1 MGNPLRTKPRKGK
14 NKTGTRKQA
23 KRNRHAIGAC
33 RRLGNTSF
41 QKADRILARADFV
54 RLAKSGKKVEDRYF
68 IFIYSPGLTERSRI
82 GITVS
87 RKVGKAS
94 RRNRIKR
101 LARVYFRHTRH
112 RLKLARDINVIART
126 EAAALTTD
134 QVFSSF
140 EILFKKLVHDSAA

>member
-1 MGNPLRTKPRKGK
+1 MGKF
-14 NKTGTRKQA
+14 
-23 KRNRHAIGAC
+23 
-33 RRLGNTSF
+33 SF

-54 RLAKSGKKVEDRYF
+54 RLTRSGTKVQDRYF
-68 IFIYSPGLTERSRI
+68 IFIYSPGLTNRSRI

-101 LARVYFRHTRH
+101 LAREFFRHNRH
-112 RLKLARDINVIART
+112 RLKHARDINVIAKY
-126 EAAALTTD
+126 EASALTTD

-140 EILFKKLVHDSAA
+140 EILFRKLVYDSAS